1 MKQITYIISTI
12 IGLITLLCLQL
23 CLLKYEHTTNCNLLL
38 IAYIYALF
46 APLSITITATLV
58 LMLDGLNF
66 LMTGYFG
73 YLSIILTIASL
84 GFVAIKDN
92 FYNKLVM
99 PIASITTYYFC
110 QLMILNITLN
120 YPVLISE
127 FIFATILNSG
137 LFVSIWWITNQP
149 LHD

>member
-1 MKQITYIISTI
+1 MKQITYITSAT
-12 IGLITLLCLQL
+12 IGLVTLLCLQL

-46 APLSITITATLV
+46 APLPVAITGTLI

-84 GFVAIKDN
+84 GFVMIKDN

-99 PIASITTYYFC
+99 PIVGIATYYFC
-110 QLMILNITLN
+110 QLVILNITLN
-120 YPVLISE
+120 YPAQIPE
-127 FIFATILNSG
+127 FLFATILNSG
-137 LFVSIWWITNQP
+137 LFTLVWWITNQP